1 MRQQTQGRSCAL
13 LPTARRK
20 AGICFRRRRR
30 LAPCQSCFLLPAV
43 RAVQVPVLV
52 DGELQITES
61 PVVAEYVLRRYGAET
76 GGRIACSCPDA
87 RKMAGAAAR
96 GCLQP

>member
-1 MRQQTQGRSCAL
+1 
-13 LPTARRK
+13 
-20 AGICFRRRRR
+20 
-30 LAPCQSCFLLPAV
+30 
-43 RAVQVPVLV
+43 VQVPVLV